1 MRAVGGALACGLLMT
16 GCSGADAAGSPRAA
30 PSATDAST
38 SAGAGAGTSAV
49 TGSGSGTG
57 VRPRPSGPA
66 FTPDPAKVPRTAE
79 AARELARAVVA
90 GPELWGPGFVAG
102 TPALSA
108 PGHWP
113 VLDERCVWQGGTVPA
128 GVLHSVT
135 ASSERPAAGAGRS
148 PLRVAATVTVHRDV
162 RRAEWEM
169 AETLEEAL
177 RCPGQKLR
185 EGERVEGLMSI
196 GYAFGSKYNLTAD
209 DSIGE
214 IGRYRGTESGDRPYE
229 YGWFQYRLGTVTVA
243 AVTKGA
249 DGHTKDE
256 INRAR
261 VDALVGMARRI
272 ETRLGTAG

>member
-1 MRAVGGALACGLLMT
+1 M
-16 GCSGADAAGSPRAA
+16 S
-30 PSATDAST
+30 
-38 SAGAGAGTSAV
+38 
-49 TGSGSGTG
+49 
-57 VRPRPSGPA
+57 PRPSGPA

-90 GPELWGPGFVAG
+90 GPELWGPGFVAR

-135 ASSERPAAGAGRS
+135 SYSERPAGAGRGT
-148 PLRVAATVTVHRDV
+148 LRVAATVTVHRDV

-196 GYAFGSKYNLTAD
+196 GHAFGSKYNLTAD

-229 YGWFQYRLGTVTVA
+229 YGWFQYRLGNVTVA

-249 DGHTKDE
+249 DGHTQDE

-272 ETRLGTAG
+272 ETRLETAG